1 MREEWSFAAW
11 ALCRNLGC
19 RQDRT
24 GVRLTLRQWRHC
36 PHLTCC
42 GYKACMWASW
52 VPITDISGL
61 HVSDFLHGVPC
72 WTPVRWQQPG
82 VKVTDLTGQ
91 IPADMELHLLAVA
104 CLLFGR
110 IMMTHQTV
118 HSMCYYSFFFFF
130 YNSIHTCPDCHHVSG
145 TEGDMPGVRRLFD
158 ARHWHLD
165 LL

>member
-24 GVRLTLRQWRHC
+24 GARLTLRQWRHC
-36 PHLTCC
+36 PHLTCY

-130 YNSIHTCPDCHHVSG
+130 LIIQFIHVQTAIMSPAQKETCLELEDYL
-145 TEGDMPGVRRLFD
+145 MPGTD
-158 ARHWHLD
+158 I
-165 LL
+165 